1 MKKAKSVSQPKAQAA
16 LQIVFPHAAGLDIG
30 ANEIMVAIPPDREGV
45 TVRGFGTYTP
55 DLAALADWLKEA
67 GVTHVAMESTGVYWI
82 PIFELLEERGFEVI
96 VVNARHI
103 KHPPGRKSDV
113 MDCQWIQQLHAHG
126 MLRGSFRPE
135 AEMCILRA
143 YLRHRDN
150 LLEDRAKHI
159 QYMEKA
165 LLQMNLQLGQVLSD
179 LTGET
184 GLAILHAIVGGEHD
198 PLVLASMRHG
208 NCKHSQEDLIK
219 ALTGHYRKEH
229 LFVLKQALEMFESFS
244 QRLRECD
251 QEIERLLEEMQPE
264 LPDDFPPLPPDPK
277 PNSHSNN
284 APSYDARALLY
295 PLAGV
300 DLMAIPGMN
309 EILLQK
315 ILSEVGLDMSRFPTA
330 KHFCSWLGLAP
341 HNAISGGRI
350 LYSHTLKNHN
360 RAGQCFRLA
369 ARAVSRGKT
378 VYSEFYRHI
387 RARSGAKEANVA
399 TAHKIART
407 FYYMLRRR
415 QPFLAPDLQ
424 TYLQV
429 QREKDIRR
437 LQARAAKF
445 GFRLQPAEVSLLC
458 YE

>member
-1 MKKAKSVSQPKAQAA
+1 MDKKKNAKAKAQVA
-16 LQIVFPHAAGLDIG
+16 LQIVYPNAAGLDIG
-30 ANEIMVAIPPDREGV
+30 SSEIMVAIPPDRGEV

-55 DLAALADWLKEA
+55 DLAALADWLAEQ

-82 PIFELLEERGFEVI
+82 PIYELLEERGFEVI
-96 VVNARHI
+96 VVNARYI

-126 MLRGSFRPE
+126 MLNGSFRPE
-135 AEMCILRA
+135 AEMCTLRA
-143 YLRHRDN
+143 YLRQRDN
-150 LLEDRAKHI
+150 LIEDRAKQV

-179 LTGET
+179 LTGKT
-184 GLAILHAIVGGEHD
+184 GLEILHAIVAGEHD
-198 PLVLASMRHG
+198 PLVLSGMRHAG
-208 NCKHSQEDLIK
+208 CKHSQEDLIK
-219 ALTGHYRKEH
+219 ALSGHYRPEH
-229 LFVLKQALEMFESFS
+229 LFVLKQALELYESFS
-244 QRLRECD
+244 QRVQECD
-251 QEIERLLEEMQPE
+251 QEIERWLENIQPD
-264 LPDDFPPLPPDPK
+264 LPDDFPPLPPNPK
-277 PNSHSNN
+277 PNSHCKN

-309 EILLQK
+309 ENLLQK
-315 ILSEVGLDMSRFPTA
+315 ILAEVGLDMSRFPTH

-350 LYSHTLKNHN
+350 LYSHTLKNRN

-369 ARAVSRGKT
+369 ARAVSRGNT
-378 VYSEFYRHI
+378 VYGEYYRHV
-387 RARSGAKEANVA
+387 RARSGSKQANVA

-407 FYYMLRRR
+407 FYFMLQRR
-415 QPFLAPDLQ
+415 QPFHAPDPQ
-424 TYLQV
+424 SYLQA

-437 LQARAAKF
+437 LQAKAAKL
-445 GFRLQPAEVSLLC
+445 GFCLQPAQAA
-458 YE
+458 

>member
-1 MKKAKSVSQPKAQAA
+1 MKKAKSASQPKAQAA
-16 LQIVFPHAAGLDIG
+16 LQIVFPNAAGLDIG
-30 ANEIMVAIPPDREGV
+30 ANEIMVAIPPDREGK

-55 DLAALADWLKEA
+55 DLVALADWLKEV

-96 VVNARHI
+96 VVNARQI

-126 MLRGSFRPE
+126 LLRGSFRPQ
-135 AEMCILRA
+135 AEMCILRT

-165 LLQMNLQLGQVLSD
+165 LLQMNLQLSQVLSD

-184 GLAILHAIVGGEHD
+184 GLAILHAIVEGEHD
-198 PLVLASMRHG
+198 ARVLAKMRHG
-208 NCKHSQEDLIK
+208 NCKHSQEDLVK
-219 ALTGHYRKEH
+219 ALTGHYRQEH
-229 LFVLKQALEMFESFS
+229 LFVLKQSLEMFESFS
-244 QRLRECD
+244 QRLQECD

-277 PNSHSNN
+277 PNSHSKN

-300 DLMAIPGMN
+300 DLTAIPGMN
-309 EILLQK
+309 QLLLQK

-369 ARAVSRGKT
+369 ARAVSRGNT
-378 VYSEFYRHI
+378 VYGEFYRRV

-407 FYYMLRRR
+407 FYYM
-415 QPFLAPDLQ
+415 
-424 TYLQV
+424 
-429 QREKDIRR
+429 
-437 LQARAAKF
+437 RAF
-445 GFRLQPAEVSLLC
+445 GNSMGNPKMG
-458 YE
+458 

>member
-1 MKKAKSVSQPKAQAA
+1 MKKLRKAVQPAQAA
-16 LQIVFPHAAGLDIG
+16 LHLVYPNAAGLDIG
-30 ANEIMVAIPPDREGV
+30 SSEIMVAIPPDRGAES
-45 TVRGFGTYTP
+45 VRAFGTYTP
-55 DLAALADWLKEA
+55 DLEALADWLAEQ

-82 PIFELLEERGFEVI
+82 PIYELLEERGFEVI

-126 MLRGSFRPE
+126 MLNGSFRPE
-135 AEMCILRA
+135 ADMCTLRA
-143 YLRHRDN
+143 YLRQRDN
-150 LLEDRAKHI
+150 LIEDRAKQV

-179 LTGET
+179 LTGKT
-184 GLAILHAIVGGEHD
+184 GLEILHAIVAGEHD
-198 PLVLASMRHG
+198 PVVLARMRHG
-208 NCKHSQEDLIK
+208 GCKHSAEDLIK
-219 ALTGHYRKEH
+219 ALSGHYRPEH
-229 LFVLKQALEMFESFS
+229 LFVLKQAVELYESFS
-244 QRLRECD
+244 QRLQECD
-251 QEIERLLEEMQPE
+251 QEIEAWLEQIQPQ
-264 LPDDFPPLPPDPK
+264 LPDDFPPLPPNPK
-277 PNSHSNN
+277 PGSHCKN
-284 APSYDARALLY
+284 APGYDARALLY

-315 ILSEVGLDMSRFPTA
+315 ILAEVGLDMSRFPSH

-407 FYYMLRRR
+407 FYYMLQRG

-445 GFRLQPAEVSLLC
+445 GFRLQPAEIS
-458 YE
+458 

>member
-1 MKKAKSVSQPKAQAA
+1 
-16 LQIVFPHAAGLDIG
+16 
-30 ANEIMVAIPPDREGV
+30 
-45 TVRGFGTYTP
+45 
-55 DLAALADWLKEA
+55 
-67 GVTHVAMESTGVYWI
+67 
-82 PIFELLEERGFEVI
+82 
-96 VVNARHI
+96 
-103 KHPPGRKSDV
+103 
-113 MDCQWIQQLHAHG
+113 
-126 MLRGSFRPE
+126 
-135 AEMCILRA
+135 
-143 YLRHRDN
+143 
-150 LLEDRAKHI
+150 
-159 QYMEKA
+159 
-165 LLQMNLQLGQVLSD
+165 
-179 LTGET
+179 
-184 GLAILHAIVGGEHD
+184 
-198 PLVLASMRHG
+198 
-208 NCKHSQEDLIK
+208 
-219 ALTGHYRKEH
+219 

-277 PNSHSNN
+277 PNSHSKN

-407 FYYMLRRR
+407 FYYMLKRR

-424 TYLQV
+424 TYLQA

-445 GFRLQPAEVSLLC
+445 GFRLQLAEVS
-458 YE
+458 

>member
-1 MKKAKSVSQPKAQAA
+1 MKKAKRVPQPKAQAA
-16 LQIVFPHAAGLDIG
+16 LQIVFPNAAGLDIG

-67 GVTHVAMESTGVYWI
+67 GVTQVAMESTGVYWI

-126 MLRGSFRPE
+126 MLSGSFRPG
-135 AEMCILRA
+135 ADMCTLRA

-150 LLEDRAKHI
+150 LLEDRAKQV

-184 GLAILHAIVGGEHD
+184 GLEILHAIVGGEHD
-198 PLVLASMRHG
+198 PLALSRMRHG

-229 LFVLKQALEMFESFS
+229 LFVLKQALELFETFS
-244 QRLRECD
+244 QRLQECD
-251 QEIERLLEEMQPE
+251 QEIERWLEDIQPD
-264 LPDDFPPLPPDPK
+264 LPDDFPPLPPNPK
-277 PNSHSNN
+277 PNSHCKN
-284 APSYDARALLY
+284 APGYDARALLY

-309 EILLQK
+309 ETLLQK

-330 KHFCSWLGLAP
+330 KHLAY
-341 HNAISGGRI
+341 NTWRQ
-350 LYSHTLKNHN
+350 
-360 RAGQCFRLA
+360 RA
-369 ARAVSRGKT
+369 
-378 VYSEFYRHI
+378 
-387 RARSGAKEANVA
+387 N
-399 TAHKIART
+399 
-407 FYYMLRRR
+407 
-415 QPFLAPDLQ
+415 
-424 TYLQV
+424 
-429 QREKDIRR
+429 
-437 LQARAAKF
+437 
-445 GFRLQPAEVSLLC
+445 
-458 YE
+458 

>member
-1 MKKAKSVSQPKAQAA
+1 MKEPKSAQKKAQAT
-16 LQIVFPHAAGLDIG
+16 LQIVFPNAAGLDIG
-30 ANEIMVAIPPDREGV
+30 SSEIMAAIPPDRDVE

-55 DLAALADWLKEA
+55 DLKALADWLAEQ

-82 PIFELLEERGFEVI
+82 PIYELLEERGFAVI

-113 MDCQWIQQLHAHG
+113 MDCEWIQQLHAHG
-126 MLRGSFRPE
+126 MLNGSFRPE
-135 AEMCILRA
+135 ADMCTLRA
-143 YLRHRDN
+143 YLRQRDN
-150 LLEDRAKHI
+150 LIEDRAKQV

-179 LTGET
+179 LTGKT
-184 GLAILHAIVGGEHD
+184 GLDILHAIVAGEHD
-198 PLVLASMRHG
+198 PVVLSRMRHG
-208 NCKHSQEDLIK
+208 GCKHSPEDLIK

-229 LFVLKQALEMFESFS
+229 LFVLKQALELFETFS
-244 QRLRECD
+244 QRLQECD
-251 QEIERLLEEMQPE
+251 QEIERWLEEIQPE
-264 LPDDFPPLPPDPK
+264 LPDDFPPLPPNPK
-277 PNSHSNN
+277 PNSHCKN
-284 APSYDARALLY
+284 APNYDARALLY
-295 PLAGV
+295 PLAGI

-309 EILLQK
+309 ENLLQK
-315 ILSEVGLDMSRFPTA
+315 ILAEVGLDMSRFPTH

-378 VYSEFYRHI
+378 VYSEFYRHV

-407 FYYMLRRR
+407 FYYMLKRG

-424 TYLQV
+424 TYLQA
-429 QREKDIRR
+429 QRDKDIRR
-437 LQARAAKF
+437 LQAKAAKL
-445 GFRLQPAEVSLLC
+445 GFCLQPA
-458 YE
+458 

>member
-1 MKKAKSVSQPKAQAA
+1 MKKLRKAVQPAQAA
-16 LQIVFPHAAGLDIG
+16 LHLVYPNAAGLDIG
-30 ANEIMVAIPPDREGV
+30 SSEIMVAIPPDRGAES
-45 TVRGFGTYTP
+45 VRAFGTYTP
-55 DLAALADWLKEA
+55 DLEALADWLAEQ

-82 PIFELLEERGFEVI
+82 PIYELLEERGFEVI

-126 MLRGSFRPE
+126 MLNGSFRPE
-135 AEMCILRA
+135 ADMCTLRA
-143 YLRHRDN
+143 YLRQRDN
-150 LLEDRAKHI
+150 LIEDRAKQV

-179 LTGET
+179 LTGKT
-184 GLAILHAIVGGEHD
+184 GLEILHAIVAGEHD
-198 PLVLASMRHG
+198 PVVLARMRHG
-208 NCKHSQEDLIK
+208 GCKHSAEDLIK
-219 ALTGHYRKEH
+219 ALSGHYRPEH
-229 LFVLKQALEMFESFS
+229 LFVLKQAVELYESFS
-244 QRLRECD
+244 QRLQECD
-251 QEIERLLEEMQPE
+251 QEIEAWLEQIQPQ
-264 LPDDFPPLPPDPK
+264 LPDDFPPLPPNPK
-277 PNSHSNN
+277 PGSHCKN
-284 APSYDARALLY
+284 APGYDARALLY

-315 ILSEVGLDMSRFPTA
+315 ILAEVGLDMSRFPSH

-378 VYSEFYRHI
+378 VYGEFYRHV
-387 RARSGAKEANVA
+387 RTRSGKKEANVA

-407 FYYMLRRR
+407 FYYMLKRG
-415 QPFLAPDLQ
+415 QPFDAPDLK
-424 TYLQV
+424 TYLQL

-445 GFRLQPAEVSLLC
+445 GFCLQPAEVS
-458 YE
+458 